1 MARINAKDEFIN
13 HVGRKIVKCAF
24 VQFIEYEDGEKF
36 FITTGYTQDEYNEFI
51 SVESDK
57 YIEELEEDIYEQIED
72 WSRLARFH
80 PENESFPGEYVKG
93 SYSYE
98 LDYQGDD
105 GDEIDVYVEESDN
118 E

>member
-1 MARINAKDEFIN
+1 MKKYKVYLNQYVTAQVRVEL
-13 HVGRKIVKCAF
+13 
-24 VQFIEYEDGEKF
+24 E
-36 FITTGYTQDEYNEFI
+36 
-51 SVESDK
+51 VESDK
-57 YIEELEEDIYEQIED
+57 SIEELEEDIYEQIED

-93 SYSYE
+93 SYSYD

>member
-1 MARINAKDEFIN
+1 MKKYKVYLNQYVTAQVRVEL
-13 HVGRKIVKCAF
+13 
-24 VQFIEYEDGEKF
+24 E
-36 FITTGYTQDEYNEFI
+36 
-51 SVESDK
+51 VESDK

>member
-1 MARINAKDEFIN
+1 MKKYKVYLNQYVTAQVRVEL
-13 HVGRKIVKCAF
+13 
-24 VQFIEYEDGEKF
+24 E
-36 FITTGYTQDEYNEFI
+36 
-51 SVESDK
+51 VESDK
-57 YIEELEEDIYEQIED
+57 SIEELEEDIYEQIED

>member
-1 MARINAKDEFIN
+1 MKKYKVYLNQYVTAQVRVEL
-13 HVGRKIVKCAF
+13 
-24 VQFIEYEDGEKF
+24 E
-36 FITTGYTQDEYNEFI
+36 
-51 SVESDK
+51 VESDK
-57 YIEELEEDIYEQIED
+57 SIEELEEDIYEQIED

-93 SYSYE
+93 SYSYD
-98 LDYQGDD
+98 LDYQGDN

>member
-1 MARINAKDEFIN
+1 MKKYKVYLNQYVTAQVRVEL
-13 HVGRKIVKCAF
+13 
-24 VQFIEYEDGEKF
+24 E
-36 FITTGYTQDEYNEFI
+36 
-51 SVESDK
+51 VESDK
-57 YIEELEEDIYEQIED
+57 SIEELEEDIYEQIED

-80 PENESFPGEYVKG
+80 PENEDFPGEYVKG
-93 SYSYE
+93 SYSYD

>member
-1 MARINAKDEFIN
+1 MKKYKVYLNQYVTAQVRVEL
-13 HVGRKIVKCAF
+13 
-24 VQFIEYEDGEKF
+24 E
-36 FITTGYTQDEYNEFI
+36 
-51 SVESDK
+51 VESDK
-57 YIEELEEDIYEQIED
+57 SLEELEEDIYEQIED